1 MSKVIRNTTTSANV
15 ILPCHENET
24 AYQLQQS
31 LNNVQSWLETW
42 RIKVNEDKSC
52 YVTFTNKMVGSPEV
66 HINSVA
72 LPQGNIV
79 KYFIMH
85 SGYVTWKNKQQKLFK
100 IEKTIIISKN

>member
-1 MSKVIRNTTTSANV
+1 
-15 ILPCHENET
+15 
-24 AYQLQQS
+24 
-31 LNNVQSWLETW
+31 
-42 RIKVNEDKSC
+42 
-52 YVTFTNKMVGSPEV
+52 MVGSPEV